1 MRRAL
6 VVGLLALLA
15 PAAAHATPPTI
26 RASIA
31 PTTVHVGDP
40 FRYTVVARVPGRA
53 GANVRVVA
61 DSGAFVQISG
71 PAVSSTSD
79 SGATAVT
86 VTETLVCLD
95 LGCVSGATA
104 RHVVL
109 PAPQVFTGS
118 SRVGGPHTTV
128 TVTPR
133 VTAHAV
139 AAGRAVYLRD
149 TSAPTL
155 TPRLRLAV
163 AAVIAIALALALL
176 GAAVALVFAEV
187 RRRKTPELNV
197 RRSPFDLGI
206 ALRLLRESAKRPEPD
221 RRRAADLVAR
231 LASPEVVDEATRVA
245 WARPAPGPADVES
258 LAADVERTSRTH
270 R

>member
-6 VVGLLALLA
+6 AVGLVALLV
-15 PAAAHATPPTI
+15 PTAAQATPTI

-53 GANVRVVA
+53 GASLRVVA

-71 PAVSSTSD
+71 PVVSRTSD
-79 SGATAVT
+79 PGGATVVA

-118 SRVGGPHTTV
+118 TRAGGPHTTV

-139 AAGRAVYLRD
+139 AAGRAAYLGD

-155 TPRLRLAV
+155 TPRLRLGV
-163 AAVIAIALALALL
+163 AAATAIVLALALL
-176 GAAVALVFAEV
+176 GAAVALVLAEV
-187 RRRKTPELNV
+187 RRKAPEPNV

-206 ALRLLRESAKRPEPD
+206 AVRLLRESAKRPEPD

-258 LAADVERTSRTH
+258 LAADVERTSGTTH

>member
-6 VVGLLALLA
+6 AVGLVALVV
-15 PAAAHATPPTI
+15 PAAAQATPTI

-53 GANVRVVA
+53 GASLRVVA

-71 PAVSSTSD
+71 PAVSRTSD
-79 SGATAVT
+79 AGATVVT

-118 SRVGGPHTTV
+118 TRVGGPHTTV

-139 AAGRAVYLRD
+139 AAGRAAYQRD

-163 AAVIAIALALALL
+163 AATIAIALAVALV
-176 GAAVALVFAEV
+176 GAAVALVLAEV
-187 RRRKTPELNV
+187 RRRKAPEPNV

-206 ALRLLRESAKRPEPD
+206 AVRLLRESAKRPEPD

-258 LAADVERTSRTH
+258 LAADVERTSGTTH

>member
-6 VVGLLALLA
+6 VVGLLALLV
-15 PAAAHATPPTI
+15 PAAAHAAPTI

-61 DSGAFVQISG
+61 DSGAFVQIAG
-71 PAVSSTSD
+71 PAVSRTSD
-79 SGATAVT
+79 SGATVVT

-118 SRVGGPHTTV
+118 TRFGGPRTTV

-139 AAGRAVYLRD
+139 AAGRAAYLRD

-163 AAVIAIALALALL
+163 AAVIAIALALALS
-176 GAAVALVFAEV
+176 GAAVAFVLAEV
-187 RRRKTPELNV
+187 RRRKTLELNV

-245 WARPAPGPADVES
+245 WARPAPGPGDVES
-258 LAADVERTSRTH
+258 LAADVERTSGTH